1 MNIPLPEE
9 ENFKITNNY
18 YIIIKQIS
26 EDFSK
31 YIINFKLS
39 SIDYLKKLTANNE
52 KFNLNV
58 LENKYKITSL
68 KDLNIQHILTL
79 SSVIPKIIE
88 QQIINLDYFIQEID
102 KKLEKFEKIY
112 NEQSSRYLEQYN
124 NYKEIKNELNK
135 KYPEIERLKVNYI
148 TNISSVEEMVHKF
161 YMKKN
166 FTKKRLNSI
175 SSASQTDN
183 NRRESIKLEQ
193 NNMSIE
199 EQVNSN
205 IQKVKRIEEDYK
217 YNIAIVKSIE
227 DKYMKISKE
236 SKENIRKILC
246 ELLNGYKE
254 FIVDCMIFLKNCY
267 KVPLSEIDTYMNDIN
282 NMNEFEIFDK
292 IILSSYKAN
301 KDLVNINPQKY
312 TLKFFRQN
320 NNEEGKDE
328 YDKIK
333 NKIKRSNSMRLQEED
348 FQEMD
353 FLQEQEIFLTIKKM
367 KDNFDLL
374 NSNDFDLNLEEE
386 KLRCKYLTLKILSF
400 APISKLYSDKI
411 PSITDEEIIE
421 LEKLIDKK
429 VNRVIFIQKMSQFR
443 TRGIF
448 EIPER
453 EYCILSKL
461 FTKIV
466 KKIESDID
474 YDSAVNLIIL
484 SQTYFRIKEGKKE
497 YLQIQIMN
505 NDLFKTKKFWE
516 MYANYSIT
524 KAVSS
529 CVISENAEDKE
540 IEESFSNIVFAQLLP
555 ITDNMIDFGLDIN
568 IVEGI
573 ILPFINQ
580 YKIGPELAIT
590 ITSVIDAK
598 KLEAQEKNK
607 NDNNINKDIEKKE

>member
-1 MNIPLPEE
+1 
-9 ENFKITNNY
+9 
-18 YIIIKQIS
+18 
-26 EDFSK
+26 
-31 YIINFKLS
+31 
-39 SIDYLKKLTANNE
+39 
-52 KFNLNV
+52 
-58 LENKYKITSL
+58 
-68 KDLNIQHILTL
+68 
-79 SSVIPKIIE
+79 
-88 QQIINLDYFIQEID
+88 
-102 KKLEKFEKIY
+102 
-112 NEQSSRYLEQYN
+112 
-124 NYKEIKNELNK
+124 
-135 KYPEIERLKVNYI
+135 
-148 TNISSVEEMVHKF
+148 
-161 YMKKN
+161 
-166 FTKKRLNSI
+166 
-175 SSASQTDN
+175 
-183 NRRESIKLEQ
+183 
-193 NNMSIE
+193 MSIE

-320 NNEEGKDE
+320 NNEEGNDE

-474 YDSAVNLIIL
+474 YESALNLIIL

-598 KLEAQEKNK
+598 KLEAQEKNN